1 MSPATHALDRRL
13 YELRSAHDSVK
24 ASLAELDGVHIYA
37 LLVTGHGFSGT
48 SADLAGPAVAR
59 LTELPH
65 AALPL
70 DDLLAEVIGI
80 RRGGQVDDRRAAELV
95 AWINSPTMLVPPA
108 GRRPGERNL
117 VPAPH
122 GTEALSA
129 QGVLQ
134 ALDEAIAEMH
144 EVIARIDAAWQG
156 FAPRL
161 DRVSAEANGLA
172 AQLPG
177 NRALAAVRAE
187 VGLLATRVI
196 GDPLG
201 AIEVLDQAEAVLA
214 SAEDV
219 RATSGP
225 LQDRLVACRRTA
237 ADVESAIVS
246 GRHGLDRS
254 RAEFVAPAGMLAP
267 LDAEVLTGER
277 GLLPWLGRLERLVAE
292 GEVTLATT
300 GIDRWEALAGQTLAA
315 ARQVAEANVGP
326 TTRRRE
332 LQGLLRAARV
342 KAGASGRA
350 EDPWTTELANRAD
363 AALAIPCDL
372 AAAEAAV
379 EAFVE
384 DLRLSPTP
392 AQGASA
398 QIARARA
405 DRVERAE
412 RAGPAGEP
420 APGAPGAPGLSGV
433 RGAPGAAAAG
443 SAWGVPA

>member
-13 YELRSAHDSVK
+13 YELRSAHESVK

-37 LLVTGHGFSGT
+37 LLVAGHGFSGT
-48 SADLAGPAVAR
+48 TADVAGPPVAR
-59 LTELPH
+59 LTELRK
-65 AALPL
+65 AAVPL
-70 DDLLAEVIGI
+70 DDLLADVIGI
-80 RRGGQVDDRRAAELV
+80 RRGGPLDDRRAAELV
-95 AWINSPTMLVPPA
+95 AWINSPTMLVPPSE
-108 GRRPGERNL
+108 RRPDGRTL
-117 VPAPH
+117 VSAPH
-122 GTEALSA
+122 GAEALSA

-144 EVIARIDAAWQG
+144 EVIARIDVAWQG

-161 DRVSAEANGLA
+161 DRVSAEANELA

-187 VGLLATRVI
+187 LGLLATRVI

-201 AIEVLDQAEAVLA
+201 AIEVLDQAEAA
-214 SAEDV
+214 IAAAETV

-225 LQDRLVACRRTA
+225 VQERLVACRQTA
-237 ADVESAIVS
+237 SEVESAVVT

-254 RAEFVAPAGMLAP
+254 RAEFVDPAGMLAP
-267 LDAEVLTGER
+267 IDAEVLTGER

-292 GEVTLATT
+292 GEVALAIA
-300 GIDRWEALAGQTLAA
+300 GLDRWEALASQTLAA

-350 EDPWTTELANRAD
+350 EDAWTTELAGRAE

-379 EAFVE
+379 DALLD

-398 QIARARA
+398 RIARARA
-405 DRVERAE
+405 ERAE
-412 RAGPAGEP
+412 RARRAGPPGVPDPSAP
-420 APGAPGAPGLSGV
+420 AATATGA
-433 RGAPGAAAAG
+433 
-443 SAWGVPA
+443 AWGVSA